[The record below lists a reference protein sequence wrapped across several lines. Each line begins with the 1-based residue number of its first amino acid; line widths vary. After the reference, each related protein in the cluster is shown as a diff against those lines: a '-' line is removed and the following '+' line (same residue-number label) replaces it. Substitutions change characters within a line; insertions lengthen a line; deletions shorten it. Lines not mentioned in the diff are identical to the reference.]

1 MKEWNKKNRVTIYL
15 SVTCVLCVLYY
26 LVCFLKDGEYILSI
40 FVNDQHDTFMD
51 YFNSLNNAK
60 YDPYV
65 DMNSNYPALACLIY
79 KCLYTIIPTE
89 MREGNGFALRNLQ
102 MAMIPFILYNAITVW
117 FVSLVIR
124 TKSTVSDMNKN
135 ILVLLLLIN
144 APFVFT
150 IERGNLILLSF
161 ALTLFFALFYDSDN
175 KYIKELSFIALAI
188 AAAIK
193 IYPAIFGLLLVKR
206 KKIKEA
212 LRLALYGIFAFVV
225 PFFYYDGIKSLQ
237 IMIGALGYTSNLA
250 DEIGYGINVSLFNIC
265 KTLGAIFNSNI
276 ADGAI
281 SVLYVLVIGIL
292 VISFFVLDSRWKEN
306 LCLVMLL
313 VLLPKTNYYYVMIF
327 LLIPFVEYLNDVNE
341 TSGTLDIKKIIYG
354 IIYLVIL
361 VPWPLELIPMF
372 SDKKYVVSYSML
384 LYYLALIWIVNALL
398 SDALQRI
405 VKNEKVVKFM
415 NAVIG
420 VGSAGLTIAT
430 FGLAR

>member
-1 MKEWNKKNRVTIYL
+1 MKAWSKEKIITIF
-15 SVTCVLCVLYY
+15 LCLICGFCALYY
-26 LVCFLKDGEYILSI
+26 LVCFMTDGKYIISI
-40 FVNDQHDTFMD
+40 FANDPHDTFMD

-60 YDPYV
+60 FDPYV

-79 KCLYTIIPTE
+79 KFVFTIIPQE
-89 MREGNGFALRNLQ
+89 LRDGNGFNLRNIQ
-102 MAMIPFILYNAITVW
+102 MAMIPFILYNTIIIW
-117 FVSLVIR
+117 FINLLVR
-124 TKSTVSDMNKN
+124 AKSTLSITNKS
-135 ILVLLLLIN
+135 ILTFLILIS

-150 IERGNLILLSF
+150 IERGNLIFLSF

-175 KYIKELSFIALAI
+175 KYIKELSFVALAI

-292 VISFFVLDSRWKEN
+292 VISFFAIDSRWKEN

-372 SDKKYVVSYSML
+372 SDKKFVVSYSML
-384 LYYLALIWIVNALL
+384 LYYLALIWIVNVLL

-405 VKNEKVVKFM
+405 IKNEKVVKFM

-420 VGSAGLTIAT
+420 AGSVGLTIAA